1 MAAAKPEKQ
10 RGQAAPP
17 DESEGYSAETHY
29 FRGNRFFELKAWDKA
44 VAEWRKAFQIWH
56 GPAAGS
62 RGRGR
67 RFLHL
72 RAALAMVFT
81 VFLLHQALFVFF
93 PRDSFDL
100 AVLADRTQ
108 SRDWWERWLDTGR
121 SQLGEGHKITVREW
135 WSRFKQRLRGEGD
148 GDKVASSGGVRTR
161 VSERWAELLRRY
173 GRFGPLVSWEL
184 DYSVIS
190 GNGLSRLGD
199 YHNAIRILEEGI
211 RKVSNKDR
219 LADLYQGLAN
229 AHYYRGYHLQPNGTA
244 NYDLDQVKKA
254 AQAYESSVKQR
265 PRPLSFGNLGW
276 MYFLLEDYDRAER
289 YSKRALAMN
298 ENLHYVRLN
307 LGLVYLAQH
316 RNRESFESYYE
327 VILRNPPDDVYL
339 GGITDLREIIR
350 DNPGRHP
357 FAYLV
362 VAVLS
367 LKKGELT
374 DAREALTRF
383 LAGPY
388 PGNYWNRLAKQLLK
402 QMGTANLER

>member
-1 MAAAKPEKQ
+1 MAAAKPENQ
-10 RGQAAPP
+10 RGHAAPP
-17 DESEGYSAETHY
+17 NEGAEDSAETHY

-56 GPAAGS
+56 GPVAAA
-62 RGRGR
+62 RGKGR

-72 RAALAMVFT
+72 RAALAVVFT

-93 PRDSFDL
+93 PRDSFELTML
-100 AVLADRTQ
+100 AERVQ
-108 SRDWWERWLDTGR
+108 SRNWWERWLDTGR

-135 WSRFKQRLRGEGD
+135 WSRLKRRLEGRGD
-148 GDKVASSGGVRTR
+148 GDKVASSGVVRR
-161 VSERWAELLRRY
+161 KVSERWAELLRRY
-173 GRFGPLVSWEL
+173 GRWGPQVSWDL

-199 YHNAIRILEEGI
+199 YPNAVRILEEGI
-211 RKVSNKDR
+211 RDVSDKNR

-229 AHYYRGYHLQPNGTA
+229 AHYYQGYRLQADGTA
-244 NYDLDQVKKA
+244 NYDLAQVKKA
-254 AQAYESSVKQR
+254 ALAYESSVKQH

-276 MYFLLEDYDRAER
+276 MYYLLGDYDRAER
-289 YSKRALAMN
+289 HSKRALAMN
-298 ENLHYVRLN
+298 GNLHYVRLN

-327 VILRNPPDDVYL
+327 VILRNPPNEVYL
-339 GGITDLREIIR
+339 GGITDLRELIR

-362 VAVLS
+362 LAVLS
-367 LKKGELT
+367 LKKGELS

-383 LAGPY
+383 LSGPY
-388 PGNYWNRLAKQLLK
+388 QGNYWNRLATRLLE
-402 QMGTANLER
+402 QMGTANMER